1 MNVRFL
7 TIAQEELDDAY
18 CWFEERTAGKG
29 LEFLDGVHRAV
40 VLIRNFPLAGAEIER
55 EVRRTLIERFPYAVV
70 YGIED
75 ETIIVIAIAHTRRKP
90 TYWVE
95 RLVS

>member
-1 MNVRFL
+1 
-7 TIAQEELDDAY
+7 
-18 CWFEERTAGKG
+18 
-29 LEFLDGVHRAV
+29 
-40 VLIRNFPLAGAEIER
+40 
-55 EVRRTLIERFPYAVV
+55 LIERFPYAVV